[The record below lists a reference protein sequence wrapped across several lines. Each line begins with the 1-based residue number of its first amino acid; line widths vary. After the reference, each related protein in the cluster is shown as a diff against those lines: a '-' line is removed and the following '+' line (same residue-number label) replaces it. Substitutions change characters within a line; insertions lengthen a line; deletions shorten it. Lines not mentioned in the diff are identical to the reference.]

1 MAVMI
6 LAAVQIARRPR
17 SQLLGSFPNREE
29 IYEGFRRS
37 RLRHLFALLAIYG
50 LALYAFGWGWTV
62 RSLGPTMST
71 DDLIK
76 KFAKNQQTFLQ
87 VDDLPS
93 ELAEHLKRADSNR
106 PLERKDVEELLE
118 ARPYR
123 QMFPGAEV
131 LILAPFLVALIGS
144 WACFYQGE
152 KAFHDTASPAV
163 ALTPFWSRRAYV
175 LFHVRHHLALVFVVV
190 GLLVIQKELRRLPDF
205 QESFWFEWVLLGSIP
220 ATLGC
225 FPWILRLVLGL
236 KPLQAGP
243 LRDRLMMAAKRLR
256 FRFSNILLWNTNGA
270 VANAMVA

>member
-1 MAVMI
+1 
-6 LAAVQIARRPR
+6 
-17 SQLLGSFPNREE
+17 
-29 IYEGFRRS
+29 
-37 RLRHLFALLAIYG
+37 LRHLFALLAIYG

-71 DDLIK
+71 DDFIK

-93 ELAEHLKRADSNR
+93 ELAGQF
-106 PLERKDVEELLE
+106 KDEGVVAQDKVNELL
-118 ARPYR
+118 AAHPYH
-123 QMFPGAEV
+123 QMFPGAEL

-152 KAFHDTASPAV
+152 KAFHDTASPSV

-236 KPLQAGP
+236 KP
-243 LRDRLMMAAKRLR
+243 
-256 FRFSNILLWNTNGA
+256 
-270 VANAMVA
+270 